1 MSFNKHILFFCP
13 NCLFLQYIYFLFQT
27 LKLIFQGLQHIFQSL
42 KLMFQTLQ
50 QHFFQCKDIKKFFTY
65 VLLSH
70 QKPEVKGDSL
80 EEAVVTTHDTETLE
94 E

>member
-1 MSFNKHILFFCP
+1 M
-13 NCLFLQYIYFLFQT
+13 
-27 LKLIFQGLQHIFQSL
+27 FQGLQHIFQSL

-50 QHFFQCKDIKKFFTY
+50 QHFFHFKDIKKFFTY

-70 QKPEVKGDSL
+70 QEPEVKGDCL